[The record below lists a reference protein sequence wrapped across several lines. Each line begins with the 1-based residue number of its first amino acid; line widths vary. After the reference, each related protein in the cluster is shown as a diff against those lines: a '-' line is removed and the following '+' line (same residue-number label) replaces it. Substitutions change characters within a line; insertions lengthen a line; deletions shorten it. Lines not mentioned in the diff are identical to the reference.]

1 MRFGIEVIVMDPAR
15 AERFQRSV
23 LSCLKVIEDAESDQR
38 EGPAQGKEQD
48 PFGLASPVSGH
59 TAPMTPTLSTLG
71 SQEPS
76 TEYPVPSPR
85 RSRSPRR

>member
-23 LSCLKVIEDAESDQR
+23 LSCLKLIRDELTRVIEDVESDQR

-71 SQEPS
+71 SQG
-76 TEYPVPSPR
+76 T
-85 RSRSPRR
+85 